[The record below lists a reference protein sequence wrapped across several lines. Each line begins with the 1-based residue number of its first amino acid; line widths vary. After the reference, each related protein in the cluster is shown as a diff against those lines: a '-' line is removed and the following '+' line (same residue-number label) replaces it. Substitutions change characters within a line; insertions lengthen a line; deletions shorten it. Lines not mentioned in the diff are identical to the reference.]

1 VHRTCNAKHSQNPA
15 IVHPKTLDMNTRNRM
30 LLKALKGASWR
41 TWVSLLYKYFGT
53 ASNQDGK
60 DDLPPILKNLTLL
73 ASDPCNF
80 NDPFEVRP
88 FFSHEHH
95 DFFAASHEAH
105 MKDRF
110 GISYSLLGN
119 RTMVGFPTENSIGFA
134 ERLNGR
140 FRDEIRRQFRV
151 ICLSRNKSAPLMWG
165 HYGES
170 YRGLAI
176 GIEADHEHFP
186 KGINNDGFPVIYSK
200 DRSQVRLPLAYYS
213 EPTVET
219 YNLHGCIVND
229 PNEYVQHDG
238 GLVIPFS
245 EYRKLVEETK
255 IHALTTKAE
264 AWKYEEEVRFIYDIS
279 QSRRGLIFSENKC
292 FAPIPKDSIREIIVG
307 NRCPQVLIERLV
319 KHHKEGAFGD
329 AKLFYTICHPN
340 RYEVQTIETTVTG
353 LLTHWQHR
361 ES

>member
-1 VHRTCNAKHSQNPA
+1 
-15 IVHPKTLDMNTRNRM
+15 M
-30 LLKALKGASWR
+30 KGL
-41 TWVSLLYKYFGT
+41 V
-53 ASNQDGK
+53 
-60 DDLPPILKNLTLL
+60 
-73 ASDPCNF
+73 
-80 NDPFEVRP
+80 
-88 FFSHEHH
+88 
-95 DFFAASHEAH
+95 
-105 MKDRF
+105 
-110 GISYSLLGN
+110 GIPHSLLGN

-140 FRDEIRRQFRV
+140 FRDEIRGQFRV

-176 GIEADHEHFP
+176 GIETDHEHFP
-186 KGINNDGFPVIYSK
+186 KGINNDGFIVNYSK
-200 DRSQVRLPLAYYS
+200 DRSQVKLPLAYYN

-219 YNLHGCIVND
+219 YNLHGQIVND

-238 GLVIPFS
+238 GLFIPFS

-255 IHALTTKAE
+255 IRALTTKAD
-264 AWKYEEEVRFIYDIS
+264 AWKYEDEVRFIYDIL
-279 QSRRGLIFSENKC
+279 QSKHGLIFSENKY
-292 FAPIPKDSIREIIVG
+292 FAPIPKDSVREIIFG
-307 NRCPQVLIERLV
+307 YRCPQVTIERLV

-340 RYEVQTIETTVTG
+340 RYEVQTIETTGTG
-353 LLTHWQHR
+353 LLTHWQYR